1 MLQPNRLGLQ
11 KNVACS
17 QSLKVWDSAVGQ
29 QRGEG
34 LHNSRLTGVF
44 GLFALGL
51 SCLGQGIHIHVHC
64 QLGVML
70 LPLRKRGIGLLG
82 PVWPFHIYKTC
93 IKC

>member
-1 MLQPNRLGLQ
+1 MVFVVLCDIGGGHFQTATELFPLSVNELSRAHATMLQPNRLGLQ

-51 SCLGQGIHIHVHC
+51 VA
-64 QLGVML
+64 
-70 LPLRKRGIGLLG
+70 
-82 PVWPFHIYKTC
+82 
-93 IKC
+93 